1 MHEIEMCQSKGFVLP
16 VVLLIIF
23 VASLVVIHETDSV
36 ILSIKSNVAMSSY
49 QRLYFSAQ
57 SALFQAERFYMGQRV
72 KLLSKNVTLKIMQQH
87 TDDCD
92 NNHLV
97 IRAVAQSARRRIILQ
112 SRDIFARVP
121 VEKNCKR
128 MPRFQRLW
136 WQETGA

>member
-1 MHEIEMCQSKGFVLP
+1 MYEIKMCQSKGFVLP

-23 VASLVVIHETDSV
+23 ITSLVVIHETESV
-36 ILSIKSNVAMSSY
+36 ILSIKSNAAMSSY

-57 SALFQAERFYMGQRV
+57 SALFKAEQFYTGQRD
-72 KLLSKNVTLKIMQQH
+72 KLVSKNVILRIMRQH
-87 TDDCD
+87 IDDCG
-92 NNHLV
+92 NNQLV
-97 IRAVAQSARRRIILQ
+97 IRAVAQSGRRRIILQ